1 MSRIGK
7 LPIQLPAGV
16 EVKIDWEVVSVKGP
30 KWELKFSLP
39 EGVEVKIQDNTLK
52 VSIKDE
58 MYKPL
63 WGTVRSVL
71 ANMVEGV
78 HRGWSKKL
86 LVVGVWYGVQVQG
99 NKLILKLGYSHP
111 IEYQLPDGVTAKVEK
126 DPKWNDVLILEG
138 IDKQLVGQTAA
149 VIRDFRRPDPYKGK
163 WVRYAD
169 EVLILKPGKAA
180 KK

>member
-16 EVKIDWEVVSVKGP
+16 EVKIEGKVVSVKGP

-39 EGVEVKIQDNTLK
+39 EGVEVKMQDNTLK

-78 HRGWSKKL
+78 HKGWSKKL
-86 LVVGVWYGVQVQG
+86 LVVGVGYGVQVQG
-99 NKLILKLGYSHP
+99 NKLVLKLGYSHP
-111 IEYQLPDGVTAKVEK
+111 IEYQLPEGITAKVEK
-126 DPKWNDVLILEG
+126 APNGDMLILEG

-169 EVLILKPGKAA
+169 EVLTLKPGKAA

>member
-7 LPIQLPAGV
+7 LPIQLPSGV
-16 EVKIDWEVVSVKGP
+16 EVKIDWEVVKVKGP
-30 KWELKFSLP
+30 KWELEFSLP
-39 EGVEVKIQDNTLK
+39 EGVEIKMEDNQLK
-52 VSIKDE
+52 VTIQND
-58 MYKPL
+58 MYKAL

-71 ANMVEGV
+71 SNMVEWV
-78 HRGWSKKL
+78 SKGWSKKL

-99 NKLILKLGYSHP
+99 NKLVLKLWYSHP
-111 IEYQLPDGVTAKVEK
+111 IEYQLPDGITAKVEK

-149 VIRDFRRPDPYKGK
+149 VIREFRRPDPYKGK
-163 WVRYAD
+163 GVRYAD
-169 EVLILKPGKAA
+169 EVLILKPWKAA